1 MGNCRTK
8 CGIEM
13 EIVYHQFD
21 ALAHIWQQKQ
31 NCDVMIH
38 IIYNIKSKIIF
49 NFITNNIHAHMFI
62 HLYSHKQSNI
72 RRTIKSI
79 TQYNKIKTQKGI
91 TYADYRHIYF
101 IQWYK
106 DGKMHRCDGAPAF
119 IAYFKN
125 GQIRREIWYKDGKKN
140 RPNGAPASI
149 RYFENGQIL
158 NMECSG

>member
-1 MGNCRTK
+1 
-8 CGIEM
+8 
-13 EIVYHQFD
+13 
-21 ALAHIWQQKQ
+21 
-31 NCDVMIH
+31 
-38 IIYNIKSKIIF
+38 
-49 NFITNNIHAHMFI
+49 MFI

-101 IQWYK
+101 IEWYK
-106 DGKMHRCDGAPAF
+106 NGKMHRCDGAPAF
-119 IAYFKN
+119 IVYFKN
-125 GQIRREIWYKDGKKN
+125 GQIRSETWYKDGKKN